1 MIHKVIKEY
10 VVSQWLCVCV
20 CVATSGAG
28 KLKSRFENMAKTAE
42 EENRKRAEEERAR
55 RQARERREKEE
66 AQKRQEVKTHTK
78 YLKHSVYCIS
88 RCYPVRMFSFEHHI
102 SHL

>member
-1 MIHKVIKEY
+1 M
-10 VVSQWLCVCV
+10 CVY
-20 CVATSGAG
+20 VATSGAG

-66 AQKRQEVKTHTK
+66 AQKRQEVKTHTQNILNTLSTVYHDVIQSECFHLNIT
-78 YLKHSVYCIS
+78 YLTFNLIRYS
-88 RCYPVRMFSFEHHI
+88 
-102 SHL
+102 LL